1 MRRHVQYALIA
12 VLIAPLAATAPAVP
26 ARAGPIEFLDRLA
39 DFAEETLEQTID
51 EASGAPDGPPPFR
64 IGLMLPRS
72 GPQREAAERI
82 ARGWEIAL
90 AMSDGYVAERPVR
103 LVLGNTG
110 KGPAR
115 ALRAA
120 DAMSGKHP
128 IDVYAG
134 IIGANMADTLARYT
148 AQLQKP
154 LVIAGAVGETVMS
167 QACHDH
173 VARTSFNIGPYQ
185 TTSGRYIAGKF
196 KTIVTV
202 GPDSKGGYR
211 LIRRFSKAY
220 RGAGGR
226 VVEQAWAT
234 IGRKYDWSALLSRA
248 AQNGPQAIYAFF
260 EGRNAERIVHQHSRT
275 GLKNRIALIGPEW
288 LFGPRALNRRGK
300 HADGAH
306 FLTGY
311 LPDLDTPANRLFVEA
326 YRRAHREDPD
336 AYAYMGYENGLAVL
350 LTAAELNGQ
359 VHDGAAFIAAMKKVS
374 YAGFMPRGDFG
385 LNQTNSAFLTRLY
398 WVEAVKDDS
407 GTRLKRLDAIPV
419 DPDTSVCKKQ
429 TADNSN

>member
-82 ARGWEIAL
+82 ARGWE
-90 AMSDGYVAERPVR
+90 
-103 LVLGNTG
+103 
-110 KGPAR
+110 
-115 ALRAA
+115 
-120 DAMSGKHP
+120 
-128 IDVYAG
+128 
-134 IIGANMADTLARYT
+134 TLARYT